1 MMNEF
6 LATTVGQLV
15 VEKPSRSRV
24 FERFGIDYCCGGKL
38 PLGEACAR
46 AGVTGDDVLSA
57 LTESDRSSDAS
68 EADND
73 WSSAPLTDLIDHI
86 LSEHHAYLRC
96 ELPRLSDMAS
106 KVVRAHG
113 ERFPWVVE
121 CEKVLAE
128 LRAELESHM
137 MKEEQR
143 LFPMIRK
150 LEAADAPS
158 AFHCGNLQNPIT
170 VMEHEHDNAGNALA
184 QLRSVSNGFTPPK
197 DACNT
202 FRAWLDG
209 LSELE
214 ADLHEHIHEENN
226 ILFPRAQQR
235 ESQLAG
241 A

>member
-6 LATTVGQLV
+6 LTTTVGQLV

-38 PLGEACAR
+38 PLGKACDR
-46 AGVTGDDVLSA
+46 AGVTGDDVVSA
-57 LTESDRSSDAS
+57 LTESDRSS

-73 WSSAPLTDLIDHI
+73 WSSAPLSDLIDHI
-86 LSEHHAYLRC
+86 LLKHHAYLRR
-96 ELPRLSDMAS
+96 ELPRLSDMAK

-113 ERFPWVVE
+113 ERFPWVLE

-137 MKEEQR
+137 MKEEQL
-143 LFPMIRK
+143 LFPMIRE
-150 LEAADAPS
+150 LEAADAPP
-158 AFHCGNLQNPIT
+158 AFHCGNLRNPIT

-184 QLRSVSNGFTPPK
+184 QLRSLSHGFTPPE

-209 LSELE
+209 LAELE
-214 ADLHEHIHEENN
+214 SDLHEHIHEENN
-226 ILFPRAQQR
+226 ILFSRAQER
-235 ESQLAG
+235 ESQLAR

>member
-6 LATTVGQLV
+6 LTTTVGQLV

-38 PLGEACAR
+38 PLGKACDR
-46 AGVTGDDVLSA
+46 AGVTGDDVVSA
-57 LTESDRSSDAS
+57 LTESDRSS

-73 WSSAPLTDLIDHI
+73 WSSAPLSDLIDHI
-86 LSEHHAYLRC
+86 LLKHHAYLRR
-96 ELPRLSDMAS
+96 ELPRLSDMAK

-113 ERFPWVVE
+113 ERFPWVLE

-137 MKEEQR
+137 MKEEQL
-143 LFPMIRK
+143 LFPMIRE
-150 LEAADAPS
+150 LEAADAPP
-158 AFHCGNLQNPIT
+158 AFHCGNLRNPIT

-184 QLRSVSNGFTPPK
+184 QLRSLSHGFTPPE

-209 LSELE
+209 LAELE
-214 ADLHEHIHEENN
+214 SDLHKHIHEENN
-226 ILFPRAQQR
+226 ILFSRAQER
-235 ESQLAG
+235 ESQLAR